1 MPPTLRSGAPK
12 VSLARGQRPLLE
24 RLEQT
29 RRILESARAS
39 LAAAAER
46 GGDVSASGEWLLD
59 NFYVIQEHLREIRA
73 SMPRGYYQELPKLV
87 AGTLAGYPRVYE
99 VAISLIGHSEGHVDW
114 DNVQLFVREF
124 QRGATL
130 TTGELWAVPT
140 MLRLGLMENIRR
152 MALRTVQR
160 VEEVDAADRWAQRL
174 RDASDEGP
182 APLASA
188 LAGFV
193 SGHPALS
200 PTFVARFLQQLR
212 TYQTNFTPLVWLEQW
227 IAEDS
232 LSAEDA
238 ISRSN
243 QRQALTQVMM
253 ANSITSLRTIARL
266 DWSEFV
272 EVSSAVE
279 AVLRKDPTGD
289 YARTTFA
296 TRDLYRHV
304 VEDIA
309 KGTGL
314 EEREVAQRALELAQ
328 RASVAPSSDAHA
340 DARMAHVGYYLLS
353 DGRAQLEAAARFQP
367 PWTLALHR
375 WTLAHADTVYFGGIT
390 AVTVLLLALAFMILG
405 PLGLGAQWTVLA
417 FAVIPAND
425 LAINV
430 IHQLITLFLPPRIL
444 AKLDLEES
452 GIPDSA
458 RTAVVVPTLLG
469 SVEAV
474 REALEHLEVQFLANR
489 DPRLHFALLSDF
501 TDAPA
506 PAREG
511 DGAILDAAVRGIHAL
526 NERYPTAADEGDAFL
541 LFHRPRLWNPTQS
554 AWMGW
559 ERKRGKLAQ
568 FNRYLRGGARDA
580 FSVVAGD
587 TRTLGDVR
595 YVITLDSDT
604 VLPRSAAS
612 TLVGTMAHPLNR
624 AEYDPASGRVVRGYG
639 ILQPRIGI
647 TLTSASRSRF
657 AAMYSGHPGVDPYT
671 TAVSDVYQ
679 DLYGEGS
686 YTGKGIYDVDAFEL
700 ATHGRFPENTLL
712 SHDLIEGAYSRA
724 ALARK
729 ATVCGL
735 STHSRDT
742 VIARRFSAPAL
753 ESAGK
758 RRRIGI
764 TDVMGDHGHF
774 GLGIPQQS
782 VHGVRAMSTDQITQG
797 SPFLGKAALQRARR

>member
-1 MPPTLRSGAPK
+1 MSRLSRLFSRPGDSVWRVGSGADAERFAGPIRGELLGAEGLAEQARALARQQRVMPPTLRSGAPK

-73 SMPRGYYQELPKLV
+73 SMPRGYYQELPKLA

-188 LAGFV
+188 LAAFV
-193 SGHPALS
+193 SGHPPLS

-243 QRQALTQVMM
+243 QRLALTQVMM

-279 AVLRKDPTGD
+279 AVLRRDPTGD
-289 YARTTFA
+289 YSRTTFS

-340 DARMAHVGYYLLS
+340 DARMAHVGYYLAERWPRAARGGGALPAAVDAGAPS
-353 DGRAQLEAAARFQP
+353 VDAGPRRHGVFRRDHRGHGVAPGRGVHDARTVGVGRAVDRAGVRGDPGERPRDQHHPSADHAVPAAAHPREARLRGVRDP
-367 PWTLALHR
+367 
-375 WTLAHADTVYFGGIT
+375 
-390 AVTVLLLALAFMILG
+390 
-405 PLGLGAQWTVLA
+405 GLGA
-417 FAVIPAND
+417 D
-425 LAINV
+425 
-430 IHQLITLFLPPRIL
+430 R
-444 AKLDLEES
+444 
-452 GIPDSA
+452 G
-458 RTAVVVPTLLG
+458 R
-469 SVEAV
+469 
-474 REALEHLEVQFLANR
+474 
-489 DPRLHFALLSDF
+489 
-501 TDAPA
+501 
-506 PAREG
+506 
-511 DGAILDAAVRGIHAL
+511 GADAARQ
-526 NERYPTAADEGDAFL
+526 R
-541 LFHRPRLWNPTQS
+541 RS
-554 AWMGW
+554 
-559 ERKRGKLAQ
+559 
-568 FNRYLRGGARDA
+568 GARGA
-580 FSVVAGD
+580 RASRGPVP
-587 TRTLGDVR
+587 RQ
-595 YVITLDSDT
+595 S
-604 VLPRSAAS
+604 RSAA
-612 TLVGTMAHPLNR
+612 
-624 AEYDPASGRVVRGYG
+624 
-639 ILQPRIGI
+639 
-647 TLTSASRSRF
+647 
-657 AAMYSGHPGVDPYT
+657 
-671 TAVSDVYQ
+671 
-679 DLYGEGS
+679 
-686 YTGKGIYDVDAFEL
+686 AF
-700 ATHGRFPENTLL
+700 
-712 SHDLIEGAYSRA
+712 RA
-724 ALARK
+724 AERLHRCAGTGAR
-729 ATVCGL
+729 G
-735 STHSRDT
+735 
-742 VIARRFSAPAL
+742 
-753 ESAGK
+753 
-758 RRRIGI
+758 
-764 TDVMGDHGHF
+764 
-774 GLGIPQQS
+774 
-782 VHGVRAMSTDQITQG
+782 
-797 SPFLGKAALQRARR
+797 